1 MKGLFKTTNY
11 FRNYWK
17 QRVINWHESY
27 FNIDH
32 PHRQKIIEILKRF
45 DFWSILEI
53 GCGAGANLYLVKQ
66 SFPRVDIGGIDWN
79 ADAIEEAKK
88 MLPRAS
94 ILQVGEATD
103 IYISDKG
110 ADIILSDMC
119 LIYLTKK
126 NFYKVLEEARRVA
139 RVGMVFCEFHH
150 KSWFRR
156 QILRWTSG
164 YNSYNYKKELK
175 KAGFYDIQMY
185 KLTEQDWPGGNP
197 QRDYGWIISAKV

>member
-1 MKGLFKTTNY
+1 
-11 FRNYWK
+11 
-17 QRVINWHESY
+17 
-27 FNIDH
+27 
-32 PHRQKIIEILKRF
+32 
-45 DFWSILEI
+45 
-53 GCGAGANLYLVKQ
+53 
-66 SFPRVDIGGIDWN
+66 
-79 ADAIEEAKK
+79 
-88 MLPRAS
+88 
-94 ILQVGEATD
+94 
-103 IYISDKG
+103 
-110 ADIILSDMC
+110 MC

-126 NFYKVLEEARRVA
+126 NFRKVLEEARRVA

-164 YNSYNYKKELK
+164 YNSYDFEKELK

>member
-45 DFWSILEI
+45 DFRSILEI

-164 YNSYNYKKELK
+164 YNAYDFEKELK